1 MNTPWLTVVG
11 IGEDGW
17 PGLGVAARSCLEQA
31 RTIYG
36 GPRHLA
42 MLPDAVAAQR
52 ETWAQRMGDDFPK
65 IRAAGEG
72 TVVLATGDPLCY
84 GVGAKLLRE
93 GFDCEEIRFFPAPS
107 AYSLACA
114 RLGWSL
120 PEVET
125 LTVHGRPLEAL
136 HPHVQPG
143 AKLVVLSWDGRS
155 PKAIAG
161 LLVQRGFGASRLTV
175 LENMGGEREHRIEG
189 VASNWSCPEGA
200 VLNVVAVECI
210 ADENA
215 QVLPRV
221 PGLSDDAFTHD
232 GQLTKREV
240 RTLTLARLLPI
251 PGQLLWDVGAGCGSV
266 AIEWLRSDSRC
277 RATAIERKPE
287 RIALIEQ
294 NATQLGVPR
303 LQTIK
308 GIAPQALS
316 GLKSPDAVFIGGGL
330 TTPGMLEACWEH
342 LHPGG
347 RLVANA
353 VTLEGEQ
360 VLLKWQTANG
370 GDLTRIDIAH
380 AAPIGA
386 FQGWRPLR
394 PVTQLVAMR

>member
-65 IRAAGEG
+65 IREAGEG

-93 GFDCEEIRFFPAPS
+93 GFGCEEIRFLPAPS

-125 LTVHGRPLEAL
+125 LTVHGRPLESL
-136 HPHVQPG
+136 HPHIQPR
-143 AKLVVLSWDGRS
+143 AKLMVLSWDGRS
-155 PKAIAG
+155 PKAIAE

-175 LENMGGEREHRIEG
+175 LENMGGEREQKLAG
-189 VASNWSCPEGA
+189 TAASWNHPEGA
-200 VLNVVAVECI
+200 ALNVVAVECI
-210 ADENA
+210 ANENA
-215 QVLPRV
+215 QVLPCI
-221 PGLSDDAFTHD
+221 PGLPDEAFTHD

-240 RTLTLARLLPI
+240 RALTLAWLQPI

-266 AIEWLRSDSRC
+266 AIEWMRSDSRC
-277 RATAIERKPE
+277 RALAIERKPE
-287 RIALIEQ
+287 RSALIEQ

-303 LQTIK
+303 LQIVA
-308 GIAPQALS
+308 GEAPQSLS
-316 GLKSPDAVFIGGGL
+316 GLEAPDAVFLGGGL
-330 TTPGMLEACWEH
+330 TTPNLLETCWQQ
-342 LHPGG
+342 LQPGG
-347 RLVANA
+347 RMVANA

-360 VLLKWQTANG
+360 VLLKWQAANG
-370 GDLTRIDIAH
+370 GALTRIDIAH

-394 PVTQLVAMR
+394 PVTQLAAVR

>member
-17 PGLGVAARSCLEQA
+17 PGLGAEARPRLEGA
-31 RTIYG
+31 HTIYG
-36 GPRHLA
+36 GTRHLA
-42 MLPDAVAAQR
+42 MLPASVSAQR
-52 ETWAQRMGDDFPK
+52 TTWAKRMEDDFPK
-65 IRAAGEG
+65 IRELGEG

-93 GFDCEEIRFFPAPS
+93 GFRIKEIRCLPAPS

-125 LTVHGRPLEAL
+125 LTVHGRPLETL

-143 AKLVVLSWDGRS
+143 AKLVVLSWDDRS
-155 PKAIAG
+155 PKAIAE
-161 LLVQRGFGASRLTV
+161 LLTQRGFGKSRLVV
-175 LENMGGEREHRIEG
+175 LEHMGGERERRFEG
-189 VASNWSCPEGA
+189 TAASWSHPEGA
-200 VLNVVAVECI
+200 ALNVVAVECV
-210 ADENA
+210 ADEAA

-221 PGLSDDAFTHD
+221 PGLPDAAFAHD

-240 RTLTLARLLPI
+240 RALTLARLLPV

-266 AIEWLRSDSRC
+266 AIEWLRCDSRC
-277 RATAIERKPE
+277 RAIAIERKPG
-287 RIALIEQ
+287 RITLIEQ

-303 LQTIK
+303 LQIVI
-308 GIAPQALS
+308 GEAPEALTD
-316 GLKSPDAVFIGGGL
+316 LEAPDAVFIGGGL
-330 TTPGMLEACWEH
+330 TTPSLLETCWQSLKPE
-342 LHPGG
+342 G
-347 RLVANA
+347 RLVANV

-360 VLLKWQTANG
+360 LLLKWQAANG
-370 GDLTRIDIAH
+370 GDLTRSDIAR

-386 FQGWRPLR
+386 FQSWRPLR
-394 PVTQLVAMR
+394 PVTQLAAVK